1 MRPPSR
7 RGDAVRRP
15 WATRAV
21 GCALLASVLAGCT
34 AARSNLGTSESSCYL
49 ALPTATKAIRS
60 HGQLHGVQ
68 RFSLSALRKKA
79 PHLVDDLDTTAPGS
93 ETVCLIAF
101 TGNFTAASVADPR
114 GRSSGKLAVVVS
126 TTPGNHL
133 LGTVIFTKA
142 PLHFGHSHAG

>member
-1 MRPPSR
+1 
-7 RGDAVRRP
+7 
-15 WATRAV
+15 
-21 GCALLASVLAGCT
+21 
-34 AARSNLGTSESSCYL
+34 
-49 ALPTATKAIRS
+49 
-60 HGQLHGVQ
+60 VQ

-126 TTPGNHL
+126 TSPGNHL

>member
-1 MRPPSR
+1 VRPR
-7 RGDAVRRP
+7 RTRRDAIGRR
-15 WATRAV
+15 WASGAAC
-21 GCALLASVLAGCT
+21 CALLAGLLAGCT
-34 AARSNLGTSESSCYL
+34 TARSGLGTSDSSCYL
-49 ALPTATKAIRS
+49 ALPTATKATGS
-60 HGQLHGVQ
+60 HGRLQGVQ
-68 RFSLSALRKKA
+68 RFTLSTLREKA
-79 PHLVDDLDTTAPGS
+79 PHLLHDLATTAPGS

-101 TGNFTAASVADPR
+101 TGNFTAASVSDPR

>member
-1 MRPPSR
+1 VRPR
-7 RGDAVRRP
+7 RTRRDAIGRR
-15 WATRAV
+15 WATGAA
-21 GCALLASVLAGCT
+21 GCALLAGLLAGCT
-34 AARSNLGTSESSCYL
+34 TARSSLGTSDSSCYL
-49 ALPTATKAIRS
+49 ALPTATKATGS
-60 HGQLHGVQ
+60 HGRLQGVQ
-68 RFSLSALRKKA
+68 RFTLSTLREKA
-79 PHLVDDLDTTAPGS
+79 PHLLHDLATTAPGS

-101 TGNFTAASVADPR
+101 TGNFTAASVSDPR